1 MIPTT
6 KCLVSEKHVKAS
18 CTEEE
23 PFFFVFPSLTDNEAS
38 FCKSPLLLL
47 IIYQLL
53 FQQKVL
59 SEFQWVWKARIEISF
74 KNVLANYKQ

>member
-1 MIPTT
+1 MIPTS
-6 KCLVSEKHVKAS
+6 KCLVSEAHVKAS
-18 CTEEE
+18 CTEEAWL
-23 PFFFVFPSLTDNEAS
+23 FFVFPSLRDKETS

-53 FQQKVL
+53 FPQKAL
-59 SEFQWVWKARIEISF
+59 NEFQWAWICF